1 MAQKVT
7 AMDIRTA
14 TAMAGQIENVSA
26 FCRDQQMSRQSFY
39 KWRRRFGEQG
49 LAGLEERPRRP
60 LHSPGQT
67 AAAVEESGEVS
78 DGLCKGCELLT
89 GS

>member
-1 MAQKVT
+1 
-7 AMDIRTA
+7 
-14 TAMAGQIENVSA
+14 
-26 FCRDQQMSRQSFY
+26 MSRQSFY

-67 AAAVEESGEVS
+67 AAAVEEAVLRRRKQLIEQGLDHGPQSIVWALQR
-78 DGLCKGCELLT
+78 DGVAMPSRSTVWRGLVKLFV
-89 GS
+89 